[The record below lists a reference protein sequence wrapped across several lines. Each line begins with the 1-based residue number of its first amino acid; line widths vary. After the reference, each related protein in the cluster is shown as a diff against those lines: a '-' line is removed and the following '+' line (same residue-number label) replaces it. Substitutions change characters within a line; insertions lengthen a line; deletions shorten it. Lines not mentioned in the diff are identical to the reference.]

1 VWREIVGVVGNVKD
15 DGLGEAGTMTLYDPY
30 TQVAWGNLNLF
41 LRSDGELSQIA
52 GALRSQVK
60 LVDKDQPVADIS
72 TGDQFMAQAVAQPQ
86 LRTLLLSL
94 FAGLALVLAS
104 LGIYGVMS
112 NTVAQRTH
120 EIGVRMALGA
130 GQSNV
135 LRLVLSNGMRLTL
148 LGIVLGSAGAFAL
161 TRLMKGFLFHVTP
174 TDPAT
179 FVEVALFLF
188 LVALLASY
196 IPARRATR
204 VDPVIALRYE

>member
-1 VWREIVGVVGNVKD
+1 VRSNSNPSQFVGV
-15 DGLGEAGTMTLYDPY
+15 
-30 TQVAWGNLNLF
+30 
-41 LRSDGELSQIA
+41 
-52 GALRSQVK
+52 LRSQVMA
-60 LVDKDQPVADIS
+60 VDKDLPVADIF
-72 TGDQFMAQAVAQPQ
+72 TGDHLMADAVAQPE
-86 LRTLLLSL
+86 LRTMLLSL

-130 GQSNV
+130 GQNSV
-135 LRLVLSNGMRLTL
+135 LRLVLSNGMQLTL
-148 LGIVLGSAGAFAL
+148 LGIALGTAGALAL

-179 FVEVALFLF
+179 FAEVALFLF

-204 VDPVIALRYE
+204 VDPVVALHYE

>member
-1 VWREIVGVVGNVKD
+1 
-15 DGLGEAGTMTLYDPY
+15 MTLFVRSDSDP
-30 TQVAWGNLNLF
+30 ALMASM
-41 LRSDGELSQIA
+41 LRSEVS
-52 GALRSQVK
+52 S
-60 LVDKDQPVADIS
+60 VDKDQPIADIS
-72 TGDQFMAQAVAQPQ
+72 TGDHLMAQAVAQPQ
-86 LRTLLLSL
+86 LRTTLLSL
-94 FAGLALVLAS
+94 FAALALILAS

-130 GQSNV
+130 GQSSV

-148 LGIVLGSAGAFAL
+148 LGIAFGSAGAFAL
-161 TRLMKGFLFHVTP
+161 TRLIKGFLFHVTP

>member
-1 VWREIVGVVGNVKD
+1 MKD
-15 DGLGEAGTMTLYDPY
+15 DGLGEAATMTVYEPY
-30 TQVAWGNLNLF
+30 TQVAWSEMSLF
-41 LRSDGELSQIA
+41 LRADGDLSQIT
-52 GALRSQVK
+52 GTIRGQVI

-72 TGDQFMAQAVAQPQ
+72 TGDQLIAEAVAQPQ

-130 GQSNV
+130 GQNSV

-148 LGIVLGSAGAFAL
+148 LGIALGTAGAFGL

-179 FVEVALFLF
+179 FVEVAVFLF

-204 VDPVIALRYE
+204 VDPVVALRYE

>member
-1 VWREIVGVVGNVKD
+1 
-15 DGLGEAGTMTLYDPY
+15 
-30 TQVAWGNLNLF
+30 
-41 LRSDGELSQIA
+41 
-52 GALRSQVK
+52 
-60 LVDKDQPVADIS
+60 
-72 TGDQFMAQAVAQPQ
+72 MAQAVAQPQ
-86 LRTLLLSL
+86 LRTMLLSL

-130 GQSNV
+130 GQGSV
-135 LRLVLSNGMRLTL
+135 LKLVLANGMRLTF
-148 LGIVLGSAGAFAL
+148 LGIVLGTAGAFAL

-204 VDPVIALRYE
+204 VDPVVALRYE